1 MELILDKCDTDLDNC
16 DYGNNGLLQ
25 SIHSCVLAE
34 NRPLGGSNTDKAM
47 IFI

>member
-25 SIHSCVLAE
+25 SIHSGVSQIAVF
-34 NRPLGGSNTDKAM
+34 T
-47 IFI
+47 IF